1 MQLIE
6 FSNKQDVKTNVNE
19 GILLVTLIPVI
30 VLSGDYESEVSRW
43 KGEVQSVETA
53 QMKKVVSLKYCN
65 QWGTLAKE

>member
-53 QMKKVVSLKYCN
+53 QMKKSCKS
-65 QWGTLAKE
+65 

>member
-43 KGEVQSVETA
+43 KGEVQSVETD
-53 QMKKVVSLKYCN
+53 QMKKSCKS
-65 QWGTLAKE
+65 

>member
-19 GILLVTLIPVI
+19 GMLLVTLIPVI

-53 QMKKVVSLKYCN
+53 QMKKSCKS
-65 QWGTLAKE
+65 